1 MDGSFEVVEKTREPH
16 VQTRHRNS
24 SEKDQRSSFGLPIY
38 TAGNLATQ
46 RLLRS
51 GVIRPKL
58 AVSQPG
64 DTYEQEADRLADHVM
79 HIPAP
84 AIQSSCAPVNGATA
98 DAIGENDSLLK
109 RKFDQDSSSS
119 TTDAGNGFAS
129 GFGTGRALDS
139 TTRTFFENRFARDLS
154 DVLVHADDQAAA
166 SATAIQAEAF
176 TVGPNIVFAA
186 NRYDPSTFTGKR
198 LLGHELAHVIQQ
210 TSGFDKLSR
219 ANQAGAGATTVIHR
233 QPAPGLTTEPVPFIE
248 NQLKVRFT
256 DPEDPRLIVRVQQL
270 QEAFSLLT
278 IAEARRLLNRLR
290 EPGDELAKNFQR
302 LATPSRNKL
311 RAILLRSLPA
321 EVEGKVLGWASTAA
335 APISVPL
342 VAKIEVTPSKE
353 EPEMFEGYG
362 DIAEARDAVMRRPTI
377 CAIVFDKKLGRYR
390 AFETGVPTIR
400 GVPDLRVAA
409 SEGGVDYEL
418 VEWVNLEGQDLPVQQ
433 DRVARIMKARKLF
446 DDYVKTYGYSFLR
459 PTPAGMAALDPA
471 QETALKEVENAYE
484 ELFEEALPFAKGEF
498 HFAFEFAAPTAAG
511 QSRELTTADP
521 SRINIDLLD
530 IYAHGRQK
538 MLDPTEELD
547 YPGSH
552 QRVTMKAALEQAS
565 PLPYEPYI
573 ALARGS
579 LEDEPLE
586 TRRVFLHERAHLA
599 HAQRSIQL
607 IELWKAGSPATPF
620 KDWIQNEVKQRRVSS
635 VDAILAIERVE
646 QPSSSLAFNTEVLAE
661 IEGFVS
667 VYHAAPPV
675 KNLALERLPI
685 LMNEWLHADPE
696 VKELALRKLH
706 HYYWHMLDQPH
717 RDTFD
722 EYVLDKLFQNT
733 SGPSAAFYQRLSEF
747 SAMP

>member
-1 MDGSFEVVEKTREPH
+1 MDGSFEFLEKQAESRL
-16 VQTRHRNS
+16 RSRYRNS

-79 HIPAP
+79 HMPAP

-98 DAIGENDSLLK
+98 DAIGENDSLLE
-109 RKFDQDSSSS
+109 RKPDRDSSSS
-119 TTDAGNGFAS
+119 TTDAGDGFAS
-129 GFGTGRALDS
+129 GFGGRALDA
-139 TTRTFFENRFARDLS
+139 TTRIFFENRFARDLS
-154 DVLVHADDQAAA
+154 GVRIYADDQSAA
-166 SATAIQAEAF
+166 SAAAIQAEAF
-176 TVGPNIVFAA
+176 TVGANIVFAA
-186 NRYDPSTFTGKR
+186 NRYAPSTFTGKR
-198 LLGHELAHVIQQ
+198 LLGHELIHVIQQ

-219 ANQAGAGATTVIHR
+219 ANQAGTGAAAVIQR
-233 QPAPGLTTEPVPFIE
+233 QPAPGLTTEPVAFIE

-342 VAKIEVTPSKE
+342 VAKIEVTPSTE
-353 EPEMFEGYG
+353 EAEMFEGYG
-362 DIAEARDAVMRRPTI
+362 DITVARDAVIRRPTI

-418 VEWVNLEGQDLPVQQ
+418 VEWVNLEGQEPPVQQ
-433 DRVARIMKARKLF
+433 DRVTRILVARKLF
-446 DDYVKTYGYSFLR
+446 DDYVKTYGRSFLR

-484 ELFEEALPFAKGEF
+484 KLFEEALPFAKGEF

-552 QRVTMKAALEQAS
+552 RRVTMKAALE
-565 PLPYEPYI
+565 
-573 ALARGS
+573 
-579 LEDEPLE
+579 
-586 TRRVFLHERAHLA
+586 
-599 HAQRSIQL
+599 
-607 IELWKAGSPATPF
+607 
-620 KDWIQNEVKQRRVSS
+620 
-635 VDAILAIERVE
+635 DAV
-646 QPSSSLAFNTEVLAE
+646 
-661 IEGFVS
+661 
-667 VYHAAPPV
+667 
-675 KNLALERLPI
+675 
-685 LMNEWLHADPE
+685 
-696 VKELALRKLH
+696 
-706 HYYWHMLDQPH
+706 
-717 RDTFD
+717 
-722 EYVLDKLFQNT
+722 
-733 SGPSAAFYQRLSEF
+733 EF
-747 SAMP
+747 SINRSN

>member
-1 MDGSFEVVEKTREPH
+1 MDGSFAFLEKPAQSRL
-16 VQTRHRNS
+16 RSRYRNS
-24 SEKDQRSSFGLPIY
+24 ENDLRSSFDIPRQP
-38 TAGNLATQ
+38 AGNLAVQ
-46 RLLRS
+46 RLLRAEA
-51 GVIRPKL
+51 IYPKV
-58 AVSQPG
+58 AISHPG
-64 DTYEQEADRLADHVM
+64 DSREQEANRLADHVM
-79 HIPAP
+79 HMPAP
-84 AIQSSCAPVNGATA
+84 IIQSSCAPINGATA
-98 DAIGENDSLLK
+98 DAIGENDSLE
-109 RKFDQDSSSS
+109 RKCDHNNSSS
-119 TTDAGNGFAS
+119 TTAAGDGFVS
-129 GFGTGRALDS
+129 GFGTGHALDA
-139 TTRTFFENRFARDLS
+139 TTRTFFENRFARNLS
-154 DVLVHADDQAAA
+154 GVRVHADDQAAA
-166 SATAIQAEAF
+166 SAAAIQAEAF
-176 TVGPNIVFAA
+176 TVGPNIFFAA

-210 TSGFDKLSR
+210 ASGFDKSTR
-219 ANQAGAGATTVIHR
+219 TNQAGAGATTIIHR
-233 QPAPGLTTEPVPFIE
+233 QPAPGPTAEPVAFIE
-248 NQLKVRFT
+248 NQLKIRFT

-270 QEAFSLLT
+270 QQAFSLLT

-290 EPGDELAKNFQR
+290 ESGDELAKNFQR

-342 VAKIEVTPSKE
+342 VAKIEVTPSTAE
-353 EPEMFEGYG
+353 AEMFEGYG
-362 DIAEARDAVMRRPTI
+362 DIAVARDAVRRRATI

-400 GVPDLRVAA
+400 GVADLRVAA
-409 SEGGVDYEL
+409 AEGGVDYEL
-418 VEWVNLEGQDLPVQQ
+418 VDWVNLEGQEPAARQ
-433 DRVARIMKARKLF
+433 DRLARIIKARKLL
-446 DDYVKTYGYSFLR
+446 DDYVKTYRYSFIR

-471 QETALKEVENAYE
+471 QERSLKEVENAYE

-538 MLDPTEELD
+538 MLDPTEDLD
-547 YPGSH
+547 YPGGPR
-552 QRVTMKAALEQAS
+552 RVTMKEALEEAS

-573 ALARGS
+573 ALAPGS

-635 VDAILAIERVE
+635 VDAILAIERIE

-661 IEGFVS
+661 VEGFVS
-667 VYHAAPPV
+667 VYHVEPAV

-685 LMNEWLHADPE
+685 LMNEWLNADPE
-696 VKELALRKLH
+696 VQELALRKLR
-706 HYYWHMLDQPH
+706 HYYWQILDQAH

-733 SGPSAAFYQRLSEF
+733 SGPSAVFYQRLSEF
-747 SAMP
+747 SATP